1 MFLKNTLLVKFTR
14 VGSNLLV
21 KYKVRVSKSDPVCET
36 VFGHFRDSH
45 VTAVDN

>member
-21 KYKVRVSKSDPVCET
+21 KYKVRVSKSDPVC
-36 VFGHFRDSH
+36 GHFRDSH